1 MEQAIFT
8 QLTLVVVIAAVISLI
23 MRLLRQPLIM
33 GYILTGI
40 LVGPAVL
47 NLIHDSEA
55 FASFSEI
62 GITLL
67 LFIIGLG
74 LNPTLIKNLGRPV
87 LLTAA
92 SILLLVSGAGM
103 AVNLILGFGPAESL
117 ILSIALFFSSTIII
131 LKVISDKRELNRLYA
146 QLSIGVI
153 VVDDIVATLAI
164 LVVAAIGT
172 AGALQYGDLAILGL
186 KGIGLVALLG
196 ISGWLIMPK
205 LSRLFAH
212 AQELL
217 FLFAIAWAFGISSLS
232 SYLGFSY
239 EVGALFAGVS
249 LAALPYATQ
258 MSSRL
263 KPLRDFFIVLFFV
276 HLGESFDLS
285 QISESLMP
293 ALLLS
298 VIVLLGKPL
307 AIVATLGFL
316 GYTRLTSFKAGIH
329 LSQISEFSI
338 ILVVFATS
346 VGLVSESGR
355 AIITLVALITI
366 GASTYLMKYDD
377 AIYNR
382 INGWLHIFEHKNPR
396 EAKQKQGHYEAI
408 LFGYTKGGHEFL
420 QAFRHLRQRYLVI
433 DYDPEVI
440 EYLEQQGVRHAY
452 GDATDLEFLEELNAN
467 RANVIVSTIDEHSA
481 NVVLLEYLKHHKSEA
496 LFICHADHLDEAKQ
510 LYDLGATYVVLP
522 HYIGSERLSSHL
534 KKYGLGKD
542 SFAAYRQKHVTA
554 HEDAG
559 LEEIVESAADKLG
572 QVK

>member
-1 MEQAIFT
+1 MMEPAIFT
-8 QLTLVVVIAAVISLI
+8 QLTLVLVIAAAISLM
-23 MRLLRQPLIM
+23 MRVLRQPLIM

-47 NLIHDSEA
+47 HLIQDGEA

-74 LNPTLIKNLGRPV
+74 LNPTLIKSLGRPV
-87 LLTAA
+87 LFTAT
-92 SILLLVSGAGM
+92 SILILVSGAGM
-103 AVNLILGFGPAESL
+103 AVNWILGFGLVESL

-153 VVDDIVATLAI
+153 VVDDIVATMAI

-172 AGALQYGDLAILGL
+172 AGALQYGDLAILAL
-186 KGIGLVALLG
+186 KGLGMVLLLG
-196 ISGWLIMPK
+196 VSGWLVMPR
-205 LSRLFAH
+205 LSRLFAN

-217 FLFAIAWAFGISSLS
+217 FLFAIAWAFGIASLS

-285 QISESLMP
+285 QISESLVP

-298 VIVLLGKPL
+298 MIVLIGKPL
-307 AIVATLGFL
+307 AIVATLGAL
-316 GYTRLTSFKAGIH
+316 GYTRLTGFKSGIH

-366 GASTYLMKYDD
+366 GVSTYLMKYDD
-377 AIYNR
+377 AIYDR
-382 INGWLHIFEHKNPR
+382 INGWLHIFEHKKPR
-396 EAKQKQGHYEAI
+396 EAKQQPTSYEAI

-420 QAFRHLRQRYLVI
+420 QAFRHLKQRYLVI

-452 GDATDLEFLEELNAN
+452 GDATDLEFLEEVNVN
-467 RANVIVSTIDEHSA
+467 RAKVVVSTIDELGV
-481 NVVLLEYLKHHKSEA
+481 NVALLDYLKHHKSEA

-510 LYDLGATYVVLP
+510 LYDLGAAYVVLP
-522 HYIGSERLSSHL
+522 HYIGSERLSSHI
-534 KKYGLGKD
+534 KRNGISKD
-542 SFAAYRQKHVTA
+542 AFTAYRQKHVTA
-554 HEDAG
+554 HEDSG
-559 LEEIVESAADKLG
+559 LEEIVESGADKLIRP
-572 QVK
+572 